1 MHYQI
6 KNIKSDQKNR
16 VGQGKMG
23 QNQLFKFAALTNFM
37 LAGILYA
44 GYTNIERLTEA
55 YKNIKATLMGF
66 F

>member
-23 QNQLFKFAALTNFM
+23 QNQLYKFAALTNFM

-44 GYTNIERLTEA
+44 GYTNIERLT
-55 YKNIKATLMGF
+55 
-66 F
+66 